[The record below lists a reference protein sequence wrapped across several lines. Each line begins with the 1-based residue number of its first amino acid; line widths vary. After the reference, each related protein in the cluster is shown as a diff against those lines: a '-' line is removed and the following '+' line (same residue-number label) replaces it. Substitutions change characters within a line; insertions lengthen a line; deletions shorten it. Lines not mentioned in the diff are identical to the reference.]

1 MQKIRKAVIPAAG
14 FGTRFLPATKAMPK
28 EMLPIVDKPAI
39 QYIVEEILHSGIQ
52 ETLIIS
58 GHAKRAIE
66 DHFDSSPELEQHLME
81 SGKLKELEEIR
92 KISDIKVHYVR
103 QPYMRGLGDAIL
115 CAREFV
121 DGEPFGVILG
131 DDIVYTGNGE
141 PALKQLM
148 DRYYETGSTVVG
160 CQVVPEEKVSAYG
173 IIQGERTENPD
184 LLKVVD
190 MIEKPSIKE
199 APSRFAALGRYVITP
214 EVFDILEQTKPGK
227 GGEIQLTDALR
238 VMARCG
244 NVYAYNFTGN
254 KLGYL
259 KAVVEFALRLE
270 DLGEGFREYLKSL
283 PLQFWK
289 QQSSNTRIAV

>member
-1 MQKIRKAVIPAAG
+1 
-14 FGTRFLPATKAMPK
+14 
-28 EMLPIVDKPAI
+28 
-39 QYIVEEILHSGIQ
+39 
-52 ETLIIS
+52 
-58 GHAKRAIE
+58 
-66 DHFDSSPELEQHLME
+66 ME

-244 NVYAYNFTGN
+244 NVYAYNFTGKRYDTGN

-259 KAVVEFALRLE
+259 KAVVEFALRRE
-270 DLGEGFREYLKSL
+270 DLGEEFGAYLKTL
-283 PLQFWK
+283 D
-289 QQSSNTRIAV
+289 I

>member
-14 FGTRFLPATKAMPK
+14 FGTRFLPETKAMPK
-28 EMLPIVDKPAI
+28 EMLPIVDKPTI
-39 QYIVEEILHSGIQ
+39 QYIVEEILASGIQ
-52 ETLIIS
+52 EILIIS

-66 DHFDSSPELEQHLME
+66 DHFDSSPELVQHLVE
-81 SGKLKELEEIR
+81 SGKLKVLDEIR

-160 CQVVPEEKVSAYG
+160 CQKVPEDKVSSYG
-173 IIQGERTENPD
+173 IIRGEGTENPD

-244 NVYAYNFTGN
+244 NVYAYNFTSKRYDTGN

-259 KAVVEFALRLE
+259 KAVVEFALRRE

-283 PLQFWK
+283 PL
-289 QQSSNTRIAV
+289 

>member
-14 FGTRFLPATKAMPK
+14 FGTRFLPTTKAMPK

-39 QYIVEEILHSGIQ
+39 QYIVEEILASGIR
-52 ETLIIS
+52 EILIIS

-66 DHFDSSPELEQHLME
+66 DHFDSSPELEQHLVE
-81 SGKLKELEEIR
+81 SGKLKELEEIQ
-92 KISDIKVHYVR
+92 KISSIKVHYVR

-131 DDIVYTGNGE
+131 DDIVYTGNRE

-160 CQVVPEEKVSAYG
+160 CQEVPEGKVSSYG
-173 IIQGERTENPD
+173 IIRGEKTENPD

-238 VMARCG
+238 VMARCR
-244 NVYAYNFTGN
+244 NVYAYNFTGKRYDTGN

-259 KAVVEFALRLE
+259 KAVVEFALRRE
-270 DLGEGFREYLKSL
+270 DLGEKFREYLKSL
-283 PLQFWK
+283 PM
-289 QQSSNTRIAV
+289 